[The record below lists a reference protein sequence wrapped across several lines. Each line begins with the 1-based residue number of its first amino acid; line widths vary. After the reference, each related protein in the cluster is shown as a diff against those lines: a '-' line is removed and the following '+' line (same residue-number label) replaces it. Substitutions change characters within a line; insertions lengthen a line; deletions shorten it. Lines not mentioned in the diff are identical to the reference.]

1 MSRLFLAACIA
12 LIAAGSPAC
21 ANDSTAELSTGGL
34 VLKRTP
40 DIAMRSEDLYISARE
55 VRVRYVFANL
65 TDRDVTET
73 VAFPMPDIE
82 IEHMD
87 QNISIPTDDP
97 RNILGFRT
105 RVDGKPVSARVEQKV
120 FKGAEDRTDM
130 LARLGVP
137 LAPHLAATRDALDR
151 LSPQAQ
157 QQILAAGLAEIEEY
171 DVGKGME
178 KHLSPR
184 WRLQTT
190 YYWSQTFPARREI
203 VVEHAYR
210 PSVGASVM
218 TALGAAQAPSEA
230 WMRTYQQNYCMD
242 EPFLR
247 AVSRAKKPKDWS
259 APFSEERISYV
270 LRTGANWAQPIGA
283 FRVVVDKG
291 EPGNLVSFCG
301 ESVKKIAPTQ
311 FEMRKTD
318 WLPDRDLHILI
329 LKPLK
334 LQ

>member
-1 MSRLFLAACIA
+1 MSRCFYVACLAFT
-12 LIAAGSPAC
+12 LAGVSAQ
-21 ANDSTAELSTGGL
+21 ANDSTAELVTGGL

-87 QNISIPTDDP
+87 QNISIPTEDP

-105 RVDGKPVSARVEQKV
+105 LTDGKPVAARVEQKV
-120 FKGAEDRTDM
+120 FKGAQDQTD
-130 LARLGVP
+130 LLTRLGIP
-137 LAPHLAATRDALDR
+137 LAPHLKVAQDALDR
-151 LSPQAQ
+151 LPPASQEQ
-157 QQILAAGLAEIEEY
+157 VLAAGLAEVEEY

-203 VVEHAYR
+203 VVEHSYR

-218 TALGAAQAPSEA
+218 TALGAKEAPSEA
-230 WMRTYQQNYCMD
+230 WMKIYQQNYCMD
-242 EPFLR
+242 DAFLR
-247 AVSRAKKPKDWS
+247 AVARAKKPQDWS
-259 APFSEERISYV
+259 APFSEARISYV
-270 LRTGANWAQPIGA
+270 LRTGANWAQPIGS

-291 EPGNLVSFCG
+291 DPSSLVSFCG
-301 ESVKKIAPTQ
+301 EGVKKIAPTQ

-318 WLPDRDLHILI
+318 WLPDRDLHVLI
-329 LKPLK
+329 LKPLPK
-334 LQ
+334 Q